1 MSRTE
6 EFRNHYRQVV
16 DSLALPDRIALVYRP
31 EACLAERESR
41 SVWLLRRRCDDAPYI
56 LKIAQADGEDL
67 EEEFRLLAQLYPTL
81 AGHVPLGADCFRQ
94 GDGVYLIR
102 SYLLGE
108 SLTRRIERQGPWGEE
123 ACRQL
128 GEKLAALLERLHR
141 MDPPI
146 IHRDI
151 KPDNIIIGPE
161 GEVGLID
168 FGIAR
173 QYKPH
178 RDSDTRIMGSSVTAA
193 PEQYGFAQTDERT
206 DLYALGTTLIWALT
220 GSYDRESLDSAPV
233 SRQLKAVLRKCAA
246 FAPDDRYPTA
256 AAFRAAL
263 SRRPGLARRHRW
275 AAVLAGVLAAAG
287 ITGCLAAGVVAPR
300 LQAGKAVEFSSYCL
314 ELAVRDALDR
324 PEGEIT
330 YGDLEQVERLALLGD
345 QVLEDPESYT
355 FYMNDMTG
363 DSTYGDLADLTLL
376 ASMPNLTELW
386 LCRQRITDLSP
397 LEGLPL
403 TTLVLCNNEIS
414 DLTPLASLT
423 DLRVLWLG
431 SNPAADLSPLA
442 GLTSLQDLNL
452 DGNAL
457 REEAVPLISLAP
469 LEGLELTRLS
479 LGWRAVSDGD
489 WSLLTELSTL
499 EEVAL
504 WAPPEE
510 AVAALTARDQLPIL
524 NVGLLPCEDLS
535 ILAGCPVVDL
545 RLHSG
550 QDSLEGAGD
559 LPRLRNLGLFGSHVA
574 DLSPLLQ
581 ADLLETF
588 SFTGST
594 RSVDFSV
601 LKDGPPNL
609 RLLVPSYLV
618 EQAEAAC
625 PGRVT
630 SLD

>member
-1 MSRTE
+1 M
-6 EFRNHYRQVV
+6 
-16 DSLALPDRIALVYRP
+16 
-31 EACLAERESR
+31 
-41 SVWLLRRRCDDAPYI
+41 
-56 LKIAQADGEDL
+56 
-67 EEEFRLLAQLYPTL
+67 
-81 AGHVPLGADCFRQ
+81 
-94 GDGVYLIR
+94 
-102 SYLLGE
+102 
-108 SLTRRIERQGPWGEE
+108 
-123 ACRQL
+123 
-128 GEKLAALLERLHR
+128 
-141 MDPPI
+141 
-146 IHRDI
+146 
-151 KPDNIIIGPE
+151 
-161 GEVGLID
+161 
-168 FGIAR
+168 
-173 QYKPH
+173 
-178 RDSDTRIMGSSVTAA
+178 
-193 PEQYGFAQTDERT
+193 
-206 DLYALGTTLIWALT
+206 
-220 GSYDRESLDSAPV
+220 
-233 SRQLKAVLRKCAA
+233 
-246 FAPDDRYPTA
+246 
-256 AAFRAAL
+256 
-263 SRRPGLARRHRW
+263 
-275 AAVLAGVLAAAG
+275 
-287 ITGCLAAGVVAPR
+287 
-300 LQAGKAVEFSSYCL
+300 
-314 ELAVRDALDR
+314 
-324 PEGEIT
+324 
-330 YGDLEQVERLALLGD
+330 
-345 QVLEDPESYT
+345 
-355 FYMNDMTG
+355 
-363 DSTYGDLADLTLL
+363 
-376 ASMPNLTELW
+376 
-386 LCRQRITDLSP
+386 
-397 LEGLPL
+397 
-403 TTLVLCNNEIS
+403 LCNNEIS

-457 REEAVPLISLAP
+457 REEAVPLLSLAP

-524 NVGLLPCEDLS
+524 NVGELPCEDLS

>member
-6 EFRNHYRQVV
+6 DFCQDYKQVV

-31 EACLAERESR
+31 EACLAERQGR
-41 SVWLLRRRCDDAPYI
+41 SVGLLRRRCDDAPSI

-151 KPDNIIIGPE
+151 KPDNIIIGPD
-161 GEVGLID
+161 GDVGLID

-178 RDSDTRIMGSSVTAA
+178 QDSDTRIMGSSVTAA
-193 PEQYGFAQTDERT
+193 PEQYGFTQTDQRA
-206 DLYALGTTLIWALT
+206 DLYALGATLIWTLT
-220 GSYDRESLDSAPV
+220 GSYDRDSLTEVAV
-233 SRQLKAVLRKCAA
+233 SPQLKTILRKCTA
-246 FAPDDRYPTA
+246 FSPDDRYPSA
-256 AAFRAAL
+256 PALQDAL
-263 SRRPGLARRHRW
+263 SGRAGRARTLRRG
-275 AAVLAGVLAAAG
+275 AAVCALAAAAG
-287 ITGCLAAGVVAPR
+287 IGLVIGVVLP
-300 LQAGKAVEFSSYCL
+300 QAQSARMVEFPSHCL
-314 ELAVRDALDR
+314 ELAVREALDR
-324 PEGEIT
+324 PLGEIT
-330 YGDLEQVERLALLGD
+330 YGDLEQVERLALVGNE
-345 QVLEDPESYT
+345 VLEDPSSYSY
-355 FYMNDMTG
+355 YMNDMTG
-363 DSTYGDLADLTLL
+363 DTSRGDVSDLSLL
-376 ASMPNLTELW
+376 ASMPNLEEVW
-386 LCRQRITDLSP
+386 LCRQQITDLSP

-403 TTLVLCNNEIS
+403 TTLVLCDNYIEDLSPLSSLTGLTTLWLGGNTPS
-414 DLTPLASLT
+414 DLTPLAGLTMLRNLNLDGAGDDRLTPLDSL
-423 DLRVLWLG
+423 
-431 SNPAADLSPLA
+431 APLA
-442 GLTSLQDLNL
+442 GL
-452 DGNAL
+452 
-457 REEAVPLISLAP
+457 PLA
-469 LEGLELTRLS
+469 RLS
-479 LGWRAVSDGD
+479 LGGRSVSDGD
-489 WSLLTELSTL
+489 WSVLTQLPLL
-499 EEVAL
+499 EEVSL

-510 AVAALTARDQLPIL
+510 AVAALVERVQLPIL

-535 ILAGCPVVDL
+535 ILAGCQVVDL
-545 RLHSG
+545 RLHAG
-550 QDSLEGAGD
+550 QNSLEGAGD
-559 LPRLRNLGLFGSHVA
+559 LPRLRNLGLFASNVA

-588 SFTGST
+588 CFTGST
-594 RSVDFSV
+594 RQVDFSV
-601 LKDGPPNL
+601 LSAGSPYL
-609 RLLVPSYLV
+609 RILVPQNLV

-625 PGRVT
+625 PGRV
-630 SLD
+630 SLLG

>member
-6 EFRNHYRQVV
+6 DFCQDYKQVV
-16 DSLALPDRIALVYRP
+16 DSLELPDRIALVYRP

-41 SVWLLRRRCDDAPYI
+41 SVWLLRRRCDEAPYV
-56 LKIAQADGEDL
+56 LKIAREGGEDL
-67 EEEFRLLAQLYPTL
+67 EEEFRLLTQLYPAL
-81 AGHVPLGADCFRQ
+81 AGRVPLAADCFRQ
-94 GDGVYLIR
+94 EETVYLVR
-102 SYLLGE
+102 SYLPGQ
-108 SLTRRIERQGPWGEE
+108 SLTRYLDRTGPCDE
-123 ACRQL
+123 ASCRQMGL
-128 GEKLAALLERLHR
+128 KLLSLLDQLHR

-151 KPDNIIIGPE
+151 KPDNIIIGPD
-161 GEVGLID
+161 GDVGLID

-206 DLYALGTTLIWALT
+206 DLYALGATLIWTLT
-220 GSYDRESLDSAPV
+220 GSYDRDSLEAAPV
-233 SRQLKAVLRKCAA
+233 SRQLKGVLRKCTA
-246 FAPDDRYPTA
+246 FSPDDRYPTA
-256 AAFRAAL
+256 AAL
-263 SRRPGLARRHRW
+263 KEGLGGKARGRQRKLV
-275 AAVLAGVLAAAG
+275 AAVCALALCLGAAG
-287 ITGCLAAGVVAPR
+287 AVALPR
-300 LQAGKAVEFSSYCL
+300 MQGSQPVEFSSYCL
-314 ELAVRDALDR
+314 ELAVREELDR
-324 PEGEIT
+324 PAGEIT

-345 QVLEDPESYT
+345 EVLEDPASYA

-363 DSTYGDLADLTLL
+363 DSTYGDLSDLSLL

-403 TTLVLCNNEIS
+403 TTLVACNNEIS

-423 DLRVLWLG
+423 GLRTLWLG
-431 SNPAADLSPLA
+431 SNPAADLTPLA
-442 GLTSLQDLNL
+442 GLTNLRDLNL
-452 DGNAL
+452 DGNPL
-457 REEAVPLISLAP
+457 RDQAVPLISLAP

-479 LGWRAVSDGD
+479 LGWRTVSDGN
-489 WSLLTELSTL
+489 WSLLARQSSLEELS
-499 EEVAL
+499 L

-510 AVAALTARDQLPIL
+510 AVAALVGRDQLPIL

-545 RLHSG
+545 RLHAG
-550 QDSLEGAGD
+550 QNSLEGAGD
-559 LPRLRNLGLFGSHVA
+559 LPRLRNLGLFASNVA

-588 SFTGST
+588 CFNGPALP
-594 RSVDFSV
+594 DFSP
-601 LKDGPPNL
+601 LSALP
-609 RLLVPSYLV
+609 RLNTVLVPQSMTAA
-618 EQAEAAC
+618 AEAAC
-625 PGRVT
+625 PGRV
-630 SLD
+630 SLLN

>member
-1 MSRTE
+1 
-6 EFRNHYRQVV
+6 
-16 DSLALPDRIALVYRP
+16 
-31 EACLAERESR
+31 
-41 SVWLLRRRCDDAPYI
+41 
-56 LKIAQADGEDL
+56 
-67 EEEFRLLAQLYPTL
+67 
-81 AGHVPLGADCFRQ
+81 
-94 GDGVYLIR
+94 
-102 SYLLGE
+102 
-108 SLTRRIERQGPWGEE
+108 
-123 ACRQL
+123 
-128 GEKLAALLERLHR
+128 

-151 KPDNIIIGPE
+151 KPDNIIIRPE

-263 SRRPGLARRHRW
+263 TRRPGLARRHRW

-397 LEGLPL
+397 LEGLPI
-403 TTLVLCNNEIS
+403 TTLVLCDNSIEDLSPLSSLTGLSTLWLGGNTPS
-414 DLTPLASLT
+414 DLTPLA
-423 DLRVLWLG
+423 
-431 SNPAADLSPLA
+431 
-442 GLTSLQDLNL
+442 GLTRLRDLNL
-452 DGNAL
+452 DGVDDSGQL
-457 REEAVPLISLAP
+457 TPLDSLTP
-469 LEGLELTRLS
+469 LADLPLVRLS
-479 LGWRAVSDGD
+479 LGWRTVSDGD
-489 WSLLTELSTL
+489 WSVLGTLPLLEELS
-499 EEVAL
+499 L
-504 WAPPEE
+504 WGPPEE
-510 AVAALTARDQLPIL
+510 AVAALVERDQLPIL

-545 RLHSG
+545 RLHTG
-550 QDSLEGAGD
+550 QNSLEGAGD
-559 LPRLRNLGLFGSHVA
+559 LPRLRNLGLFSSNVT
-574 DLSPLLQ
+574 DLSPLAE

-588 SFTGST
+588 CFNGPAIP
-594 RSVDFSV
+594 DFSP
-601 LKDGPPNL
+601 LSALP
-609 RLLVPSYLV
+609 RLNTVLVPQSMTAA
-618 EQAEAAC
+618 AEAAC
-625 PGRVT
+625 PGRV
-630 SLD
+630 SLLG

>member
-1 MSRTE
+1 M
-6 EFRNHYRQVV
+6 
-16 DSLALPDRIALVYRP
+16 
-31 EACLAERESR
+31 
-41 SVWLLRRRCDDAPYI
+41 
-56 LKIAQADGEDL
+56 
-67 EEEFRLLAQLYPTL
+67 
-81 AGHVPLGADCFRQ
+81 
-94 GDGVYLIR
+94 
-102 SYLLGE
+102 
-108 SLTRRIERQGPWGEE
+108 
-123 ACRQL
+123 
-128 GEKLAALLERLHR
+128 
-141 MDPPI
+141 
-146 IHRDI
+146 
-151 KPDNIIIGPE
+151 
-161 GEVGLID
+161 
-168 FGIAR
+168 
-173 QYKPH
+173 
-178 RDSDTRIMGSSVTAA
+178 
-193 PEQYGFAQTDERT
+193 
-206 DLYALGTTLIWALT
+206 
-220 GSYDRESLDSAPV
+220 
-233 SRQLKAVLRKCAA
+233 LRKCAA

-263 SRRPGLARRHRW
+263 TRRPGLARRHRW

-510 AVAALTARDQLPIL
+510 AVAALVERDQLPIL
-524 NVGLLPCEDLS
+524 NVGELPCEDLS

>member
-6 EFRNHYRQVV
+6 DFCQDYKQVV

-31 EACLAERESR
+31 EACLAERQGR

-151 KPDNIIIGPE
+151 KPDNIIIGPD

-178 RDSDTRIMGSSVTAA
+178 QDSDTRIMGSSVTAA
-193 PEQYGFAQTDERT
+193 PEQYGFAQTDQRA
-206 DLYALGTTLIWALT
+206 DLYALGATLIWTLT
-220 GSYDRESLDSAPV
+220 GSYDRDSLTEAAV
-233 SRQLKAVLRKCAA
+233 SPQLKTILRKCTA
-246 FAPDDRYPTA
+246 FSPEDRYPSA
-256 AAFRAAL
+256 VALKDAL
-263 SRRPGLARRHRW
+263 SRRTGRARTLRRV
-275 AAVLAGVLAAAG
+275 AAACALAAAAG
-287 ITGCLAAGVVAPR
+287 MGLVIGVVLP
-300 LQAGKAVEFSSYCL
+300 QAQSARTVEFPSHCL
-314 ELAVRDALDR
+314 ELAVREALDR
-324 PEGEIT
+324 PLGEIT
-330 YGDLEQVERLALLGD
+330 YGDLEQVERLALVGNE
-345 QVLEDPESYT
+345 VLEDPSSYSY
-355 FYMNDMTG
+355 YMNDMTG
-363 DSTYGDLADLTLL
+363 DTSRGDVSDLSLL
-376 ASMPNLTELW
+376 ASMPNLEEVW
-386 LCRQRITDLSP
+386 LCRQQITDLSP

-403 TTLVLCNNEIS
+403 TTLVLCDNYIEDLSPLSSLTGLTTLWLGGNTPS
-414 DLTPLASLT
+414 DLTPLAGLTMLRNLNLDGVGGDGLTPLNSL
-423 DLRVLWLG
+423 
-431 SNPAADLSPLA
+431 APLA
-442 GLTSLQDLNL
+442 GL
-452 DGNAL
+452 
-457 REEAVPLISLAP
+457 PLV
-469 LEGLELTRLS
+469 RLS
-479 LGWRAVSDGD
+479 LGGRSVSDGD
-489 WSLLTELSTL
+489 WSVLAQLPLL
-499 EEVAL
+499 EEVSL

-510 AVAALTARDQLPIL
+510 AVAALVERVQLPIL

-535 ILAGCPVVDL
+535 ILAGCQVVDL
-545 RLHSG
+545 RLHAG
-550 QDSLEGAGD
+550 QNSLEGAGD
-559 LPRLRNLGLFGSHVA
+559 LPRLRNLGLFASNVA

-581 ADLLETF
+581 AELLETF
-588 SFTGST
+588 CFTGST
-594 RSVDFSV
+594 RQVDFSV
-601 LKDGPPNL
+601 LSAGSPYL
-609 RLLVPSYLV
+609 RILVPQNLV

-625 PGRVT
+625 PGRV
-630 SLD
+630 SLLG